1 MRRYLKAAMKKLLSK
16 KEREE
21 LLKQALVEVIRLKDD
36 IKEGIKH
43 KGNELMSD
51 SGTEENEIRKEPPTN
66 VSIVASNL
74 SEHPLRE
81 LNY

>member
-43 KGNELMSD
+43 KGNEFMSD
-51 SGTEENEIRKEPPTN
+51 SDTEENEIRKEPPIN

-74 SEHPLRE
+74 SEHPLGE